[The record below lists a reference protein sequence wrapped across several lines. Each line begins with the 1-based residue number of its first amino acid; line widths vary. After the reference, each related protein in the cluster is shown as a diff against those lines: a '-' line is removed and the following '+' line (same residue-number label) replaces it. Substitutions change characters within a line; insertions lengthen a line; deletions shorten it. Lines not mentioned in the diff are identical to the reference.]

1 MTSVEYF
8 TRSLQDFLRELRLFV
23 EIESPT
29 GEVAQMERA
38 AAFLQARLAPFGE
51 LESRE
56 LTGFGPLVR
65 LRRPGTGSRVLL
77 LAHYD
82 TVWPVGS
89 WTELWRQE
97 SGRAYGPGVYDMKC
111 GLLFILWLL
120 RHLDDDARSHPT
132 LDIIFTPDEE
142 VGSLASQSHVRQAA
156 AAVDFALV
164 LEPTTL
170 DGGLKV
176 ARKGSGNYFIE
187 VEGRAAH
194 QGAEPELGANVVVEA
209 AHQIL
214 RLHALEDSESDTTV
228 GPNVVEGGTVANT
241 VPDRARVEVDV
252 RAWTDGERYRVDRE
266 IRGLLPV
273 LDGTRLHITGR
284 WNRPPMEASTASME
298 LFARARDIAGG
309 LGQSVEAVRW
319 GGASDANFAAASGA
333 VTIDGLGPAGEGAHQ
348 PIENVVID
356 SIPDRLALL
365 AELVVSLAQPPES
378 WLSEAALKQL
388 RDGRP
393 HESDD
398 RVERVTDS
406 PLQV

>member
-8 TRSLQDFLRELRLFV
+8 TRSLHDFLRELRLFV

-29 GEVAQMERA
+29 GEVAQVERA

-51 LESRE
+51 LSGRD

-65 LRRPGTGSRVLL
+65 LRRPGTDSHVLL

-89 WTELWRQE
+89 WPEPWRVD

-132 LDIIFTPDEE
+132 LDIVLTPDEE

-156 AAVDFALV
+156 AAADFALV

-194 QGAEPELGANVVVEA
+194 QGAEPELGANAVVEA

-214 RLHALEDSESDTTV
+214 RLHSLEDSETDTTV
-228 GPNVVEGGTVANT
+228 GPNVVEGGTVPNT
-241 VPDRARVEVDV
+241 VPDRARVAVDV
-252 RAWTDGERYRVDRE
+252 RAWTDAERQRVDRG
-266 IRGLLPV
+266 IRGLVPV

-319 GGASDANFAAASGA
+319 GGASDANFAAAAGA
-333 VTIDGLGPAGEGAHQ
+333 ATIDGFGPAGEGAHQ
-348 PIENVVID
+348 PTENIVID
-356 SIPDRLALL
+356 SIPERLALL
-365 AELVVSLAQPPES
+365 AELVVSLAQPPET
-378 WLSEAALKQL
+378 WLSETALKQL
-388 RDGRP
+388 REGRP
-393 HESDD
+393 YES
-398 RVERVTDS
+398 VDS
-406 PLQV
+406 E